1 MLMKNRTASA
11 NYRGRVFAFG
21 LRAGAIAVAITIS
34 GCAVSSPP
42 IAHTPNVV
50 ANPQQGELAISVSA
64 APEVG
69 DVIPVY
75 VSVASGSDDP
85 HAVVPSQVFAV
96 NDSGQHV
103 APLAPAEAAR
113 QAGGAKELS
122 SAAQSAAISGA
133 GGAALGAATG
143 AVAGAAGNAG
153 DLGFGSAGA
162 GALIGTAFG
171 GAYGLISGAQ
181 KGQSLADDQANK
193 QIGAVALKPDEV
205 RKDFR
210 VSGYVFFPKGQYN
223 RVEMLLVNRNTGDT
237 VVVRAPWH

>member
-1 MLMKNRTASA
+1 MLMKNHSASA
-11 NYRGRVFAFG
+11 NYRRLAIT
-21 LRAGAIAVAITIS
+21 LRAGAIAVAIIAS
-34 GCAVSSPP
+34 GCAVASPP
-42 IAHTPNVV
+42 IAHTPNIV
-50 ANPQQGELAISVSA
+50 ANPQQGELAMSATA
-64 APEVG
+64 APDVG

-75 VSVASGSDDP
+75 VSVASGNDDP
-85 HAVVPSQVFAV
+85 HAVVPTQVFAV

-113 QAGGAKELS
+113 QAGSAKELS
-122 SAAQSAAISGA
+122 SAVQSAAIGGA

-143 AVAGAAGNAG
+143 AVAGVAGNAG

-162 GALIGTAFG
+162 GALIGAAFG

-193 QIGAVALKPDEV
+193 QIGAVALKPEEV

-210 VSGYVFFPKGQYN
+210 VSGYVFFPKGKYKT
-223 RVEMLLVNRNTGDT
+223 VEMLLVNRNTGDT
-237 VVVRAPWH
+237 VVVRGPWQ